1 MPTIDADAHVIET
14 EDTWSYM
21 AESELQ
27 FRPRVVGP
35 AGQADATATYW
46 MVDGRLHA
54 RTNVG
59 KETPQGARE
68 MTDIQKRLDHMN
80 QLGVD
85 VQVLYPTLFLTPIT
99 RRIEVQVALYRSY
112 NRWLAEIWKKAPDR
126 LRWVAAVPLLS
137 LEHSFSE
144 MRFGKENGACGV
156 FVCGLE
162 AERRLSDS
170 YFFPLYEEAS
180 RLELPVCVHSGNA
193 SFAVH
198 DFFIHDS
205 GFSKFKLAVVGAF
218 HAVIFDQIPERFPR
232 LKLGFIEV
240 GAQWIPYVVKDLG
253 RRFKR
258 RGRPLSENLLR
269 ENRIYVACETTD
281 DLAYVVHYAGEDN
294 LVIGSDYGHAD
305 TSAEIEALRR
315 LKEEG
320 KVSASVVSKILG
332 DNARALYGL

>member
-1 MPTIDADAHVIET
+1 MPTIDSDAHVIET
-14 EDTWSYM
+14 ENTWTYM
-21 AESELQ
+21 TESELQ
-27 FRPRVVGP
+27 FRPQVVGP
-35 AGQADATATYW
+35 VNPSDTTATYW

-68 MTDIQKRLDHMN
+68 MSDIKKRLCHMDE
-80 QLGVD
+80 LGVD

-99 RRIEVQVALYRSY
+99 RRAEVQTALYRSY
-112 NRWLAEIWKKAPDR
+112 NRWLAEIWKKAPNR
-126 LRWVAAVPLLS
+126 LRWVAAAPLLS
-137 LEHSFSE
+137 MEQTFAE

-180 RLELPVCVHSGNA
+180 RLDMPVCVHSGNG

-198 DFFIHDS
+198 DFFAQDS

-218 HAVIFDQIPERFPR
+218 HTIIFDQIPERFPK
-232 LKLGFIEV
+232 LKIGFIEV
-240 GAQWIPYVVKDLG
+240 SAQWIPYVVRDLG

-258 RGRPLSENLLR
+258 RGRQLSENLLS

-281 DLAYVVHYAGEDN
+281 DLAYVLQYAGEDN

-315 LKEEG
+315 LREEG
-320 KVSASVVSKILG
+320 KVPANVVKKILD
-332 DNARALYGL
+332 DNARALYGF

>member
-1 MPTIDADAHVIET
+1 MPTIDADAHVVET
-14 EDTWSYM
+14 ENTWNCM
-21 AESELQ
+21 TESELQ
-27 FRPRVVGP
+27 FRPQVVGP
-35 AGQADATATYW
+35 AGPTDTTATYW

-59 KETPQGARE
+59 KDTPQAARE
-68 MTDIQKRLDHMN
+68 MTDIEKRLNHMN
-80 QLGVD
+80 ELGVD

-99 RRIEVQVALYRSY
+99 RRAEVQVALYRSY

-137 LEHSFSE
+137 MQQSFAE
-144 MRFGKENGACGV
+144 MRFSKENGACGV

-162 AERRLSDS
+162 VERRLSDS

-180 RLELPVCVHSGNA
+180 RLDIPVCVHSGNA

-198 DFFIHDS
+198 DFFIQDS

-218 HAVIFDQIPERFPR
+218 HSVIFDQIPQRFPQ

-240 GAQWIPYVVKDLG
+240 SAQWIPYVVRDLG

-281 DLAYVVHYAGEDN
+281 DLAYVVQYAGEDN

-320 KVSASVVSKILG
+320 KLSTNVVSKILD
-332 DNARALYGL
+332 DNPRAFYGL

>member
-1 MPTIDADAHVIET
+1 MPTIDSDAHVIET
-14 EDTWSYM
+14 ENTWNSM
-21 AESELQ
+21 TESERQ
-27 FRPRVVGP
+27 FLPQVVGP
-35 AGQADATATYW
+35 VNPSDTTATYW

-59 KETPQGARE
+59 KETPQAARE
-68 MTDIQKRLDHMN
+68 MSDIEKRLSHMN
-80 QLGVD
+80 ELGVD
-85 VQVLYPTLFLTPIT
+85 VQVLYPTLFLTPMT
-99 RRIEVQVALYRSY
+99 RRAEVQVALYRSY
-112 NRWLAEIWKKAPDR
+112 NRWLAELWRKAADR

-137 LEHSFSE
+137 MEQSFAE

-162 AERRLSDS
+162 AERRLSDP

-180 RLELPVCVHSGNA
+180 RLDMPVCVHSGNA

-198 DFFIHDS
+198 DFFIQDS

-218 HAVIFDQIPERFPR
+218 HSVIFDQIPERFPK

-240 GAQWIPYVVKDLG
+240 SAQWIPYVVRDLG

-281 DLAYVVHYAGEDN
+281 DLAYVVQYAGEDN

-315 LKEEG
+315 LRQEG
-320 KVSASVVSKILG
+320 KVPASVVNKILD

>member
-1 MPTIDADAHVIET
+1 MPIIDADAHVIET
-14 EDTWSYM
+14 ENTWNYM
-21 AESELQ
+21 SESELQ
-27 FRPRVVGP
+27 FRPQIVGP
-35 AGQADATATYW
+35 VSASDTTATYW

-59 KETPQGARE
+59 KETPQSARE
-68 MTDIQKRLDHMN
+68 MSDIEKRLRHMDE
-80 QLGVD
+80 LGVD

-99 RRIEVQVALYRSY
+99 RRAEVQAALYRSY
-112 NRWLAEIWKKAPDR
+112 NRWLAEIWKKAPHR

-137 LEHSFSE
+137 MEQTLAE
-144 MRFGKENGACGV
+144 MRFGKEHGACGV

-180 RLELPVCVHSGNA
+180 RLDMPVCVHSGNA

-198 DFFIHDS
+198 DFFIQDS

-218 HAVIFDQIPERFPR
+218 HSVVFDQIPERFPK
-232 LKLGFIEV
+232 LKLAFIEV
-240 GAQWIPYVVKDLG
+240 SAQWIPYVVRDLG

-258 RGRPLSENLLR
+258 RGRPLSDNLLR
-269 ENRIYVACETTD
+269 DNRIYVACETTD
-281 DLAYVVHYAGEDN
+281 DLAYVVQYAGEDN

-315 LKEEG
+315 LREEG
-320 KVSASVVSKILG
+320 KVPARVVNKILD